1 MTKLRFALLASA
13 LFMATPAFADELPL
27 KRAVISTSGVALYEH
42 AGTIEGN
49 ADIALPVR
57 LDQVD
62 DALKSLVVFD
72 TLGTIGGVNLPGR
85 QPLAEAFR
93 DLPFTQADL
102 QSPVT
107 LLNALKG
114 AQVSIDGGITGRLI
128 GVTTEAEKTDA
139 GTITRHR
146 VTVMGDTGMKSA
158 IMENLNA
165 VQFTE
170 KAVQDQINRALEA
183 VYTNRVKDQ
192 RTLNVTLNGEGK
204 RDVALAYLQAA
215 PLWKS
220 TYRLVLPNEGGEDQT
235 ALIQGWAVLENTTGQ
250 DWNDVAVTITSGSP
264 VTYTQALY
272 ESYYIPRTALPVKVI
287 DRVMPRVDDGT
298 VGTANIAEGKSEQW
312 QKKAMRAG
320 SDTMMESHMLA
331 TAAAPAPAMAEM
343 AMDSAAGYGGAGE
356 SYVPAIS
363 TPDMAATQ
371 TALAAET
378 ATQMLFT
385 FPTPVTLPAGDS
397 LMVPFISEKMDAQ
410 RLYVYQ
416 PETNAAHPL
425 AAVKVKNDGDTG
437 LPPGI
442 LTLFDGGAPNLV
454 HVGDAE
460 MPLIPAGEDRFIS
473 FALDTKTNIEQ
484 KTEDDRQLGLITISN
499 GTFTQKVSWRNTT
512 TYTAKA
518 PANEDREIV
527 IEHPRRDGWDLIMPD
542 GYDGKPDV
550 TSTHYRLVLN
560 VKKGESES
568 LEVTLRRDDAETMA
582 LTYVNEADLD
592 ARMAAMGKD
601 LPDDLRKAM
610 DQVKTLRAA
619 VAEQETALR
628 QIENTRNQ
636 IYTDQERLRQNL
648 ETVAPNNKLGKRYL
662 KQLEEQENALDKLA
676 SSEAA
681 IEIKLNDARKALN
694 DYIATLKF

>member
-13 LFMATPAFADELPL
+13 LFLATPAFADELPL

-85 QPLAEAFR
+85 QPLDEAFR

-114 AQVSIDGGITGRLI
+114 SQVSLDGGITGRLI
-128 GVTTEAEKTDA
+128 GVTSETEKTDA

-146 VTVMGDTGMKSA
+146 VTVMSDTGMKSA
-158 IMENLNA
+158 VMENLNA

-170 KAVQDQINRALEA
+170 KAVQDQITRALEA

-220 TYRLVLPNEGGEDQT
+220 TYRLVLPNEGAEDKT

-272 ESYYIPRTALPVKVI
+272 ESYYLPRTNLPVKVI
-287 DRVMPRVDDGT
+287 DRVMPRVDGGT
-298 VGTANIAEGKSEQW
+298 IGTAEQIEQKSRERVLRKAEGYGGGAEMQ
-312 QKKAMRAG
+312 
-320 SDTMMESHMLA
+320 MLA
-331 TAAAPAPAMAEM
+331 AAAPAPAMAEM
-343 AMDSAAGYGGAGE
+343 AMDSAANYGATE
-356 SYVPAIS
+356 SYMPSVAP
-363 TPDMAATQ
+363 PDMAAAQ

-416 PETNAAHPL
+416 PETNSAHPL

-484 KTEDDRQLGLITISN
+484 KTEDDRQLGLITIAN

-527 IEHPRRDGWDLIMPD
+527 IEHPRRDGWELIMPK
-542 GYDGKPDV
+542 GYEGEPDV
-550 TSTHYRLVLN
+550 TSTHYRLTLN
-560 VKKGESES
+560 VKKGESQS
-568 LEVTLRRDDAETMA
+568 MSITLRRDDAETMA
-582 LTYVNEADLD
+582 LTYMNEADLD

-610 DQVKTLRAA
+610 DQVKVLRAA

-628 QIENTRNQ
+628 QIENTRSQ
-636 IYTDQERLRQNL
+636 IYADQERLRQNL

-681 IEIKLNDARKALN
+681 IEVKLNDARKALN

>member
-1 MTKLRFALLASA
+1 
-13 LFMATPAFADELPL
+13 
-27 KRAVISTSGVALYEH
+27 
-42 AGTIEGN
+42 
-49 ADIALPVR
+49 
-57 LDQVD
+57 
-62 DALKSLVVFD
+62 
-72 TLGTIGGVNLPGR
+72 
-85 QPLAEAFR
+85 
-93 DLPFTQADL
+93 
-102 QSPVT
+102 
-107 LLNALKG
+107 
-114 AQVSIDGGITGRLI
+114 
-128 GVTTEAEKTDA
+128 
-139 GTITRHR
+139 
-146 VTVMGDTGMKSA
+146 
-158 IMENLNA
+158 
-165 VQFTE
+165 
-170 KAVQDQINRALEA
+170 
-183 VYTNRVKDQ
+183 
-192 RTLNVTLNGEGK
+192 
-204 RDVALAYLQAA
+204 
-215 PLWKS
+215 LWKS
-220 TYRLVLPNEGGEDQT
+220 TYRLVLPNEGTEDQT

-287 DRVMPRVDDGT
+287 DRVMPRVDGGT
-298 VGTANIAEGKSEQW
+298 VGTAEQIEEKSRARTLRKAEGYGGGAEMQ
-312 QKKAMRAG
+312 
-320 SDTMMESHMLA
+320 ML
-331 TAAAPAPAMAEM
+331 AAAPAPAMAEM
-343 AMDSAAGYGGAGE
+343 AMDAAAGSGAAE
-356 SYVPAIS
+356 SYIPSVAP
-363 TPDMAATQ
+363 PDMAAAQ

-385 FPTPVTLPAGDS
+385 FPSPVTLPAGDS

-484 KTEDDRQLGLITISN
+484 KTENDRQLGLITIAN

-527 IEHPRRDGWDLIMPD
+527 IEHPRRDGWELIMPD

-560 VKKGESES
+560 VKKGESQS
-568 LEVTLRRDDAETMA
+568 LAITLRRDDAETMA
-582 LTYVNEADLD
+582 LTYMNEADLD

-619 VAEQETALR
+619 VAEQETALQ

-636 IYTDQERLRQNL
+636 IYADQERLRQNL
-648 ETVAPNNKLGKRYL
+648 ETVASNNKLGKRYL

-681 IEIKLNDARKALN
+681 IEVKLNDARKALN

>member
-1 MTKLRFALLASA
+1 MKNLRFALLASA
-13 LFMATPAFADELPL
+13 LFLTTPAFANELPL

-85 QPLAEAFR
+85 QPLDEAFR

-114 AQVSIDGGITGRLI
+114 AQVNIDGGITGRLI
-128 GVTTEAEKTDA
+128 GVTTESEKTDA

-170 KAVQDQINRALEA
+170 KAVQDQITRALEA

-220 TYRLVLPNEGGEDQT
+220 TYRLVLPNEGAEDQT

-272 ESYYIPRTALPVKVI
+272 ESYYLPRTALPVKVI
-287 DRVMPRVDDGT
+287 DRVMPRVDGGT
-298 VGTANIAEGKSEQW
+298 IGTTNTIEKRQEQL
-312 QKKAMRAG
+312 QKKTMRGGA
-320 SDTMMESHMLA
+320 DAEMHML
-331 TAAAPAPAMAEM
+331 AAAPAPAMAEM

-356 SYVPAIS
+356 SYVPTIA

-484 KTEDDRQLGLITISN
+484 KTEDDRQLGLITIAN

-527 IEHPRRDGWDLIMPD
+527 IEHPRRDGWELIMPE
-542 GYDGKPDV
+542 GYEGKPDV
-550 TSTHYRLVLN
+550 TSTHYRLTLN
-560 VKKGESES
+560 VKKGESQS
-568 LEVTLRRDDAETMA
+568 LPITLRRDDAETMA
-582 LTYVNEADLD
+582 LTYMNEADLD

-601 LPDDLRKAM
+601 LPADLRKAM
-610 DQVKTLRAA
+610 EQVKTLRAA
-619 VAEQETALR
+619 VAEQETALQ
-628 QIENTRNQ
+628 QIANTRNQ
-636 IYTDQERLRQNL
+636 IYADQERLRQNL
-648 ETVAPNNKLGKRYL
+648 ETVASNNKLGKRYL

-676 SSEAA
+676 SSEAT
-681 IEIKLNDARKALN
+681 IEVKLNDARKALN

>member
-13 LFMATPAFADELPL
+13 LFMATPVFADELPL

-85 QPLAEAFR
+85 QPLDEAFR

-114 AQVSIDGGITGRLI
+114 AQVSLDGGITGRLI
-128 GVTTEAEKTDA
+128 GVTSETEKTDA

-146 VTVMGDTGMKSA
+146 VTVMSDTGMKSA
-158 IMENLNA
+158 VMENLNA

-170 KAVQDQINRALEA
+170 KAVQDQITRALEA

-220 TYRLVLPNEGGEDQT
+220 TYRLVLPNEGAEDQT

-272 ESYYIPRTALPVKVI
+272 ESYYLPRTNLPVKVI
-287 DRVMPRVDDGT
+287 DRVMPRVDGGT
-298 VGTANIAEGKSEQW
+298 IGTAEQIEQKSRERVLRKAEGYGGAEMQ
-312 QKKAMRAG
+312 
-320 SDTMMESHMLA
+320 MLA
-331 TAAAPAPAMAEM
+331 AAAPAPAMAEM
-343 AMDSAAGYGGAGE
+343 AMDSAAGSGAIE
-356 SYVPAIS
+356 SYMPPVAP
-363 TPDMAATQ
+363 PDMAAAQ

-385 FPTPVTLPAGDS
+385 FPAPVTLPAGDS

-484 KTEDDRQLGLITISN
+484 KTEDDRQLGLITIAN

-527 IEHPRRDGWDLIMPD
+527 IEHPRRDGWELIMPK
-542 GYDGKPDV
+542 GYEGEPDV
-550 TSTHYRLVLN
+550 TSTHYRLTLN
-560 VKKGESES
+560 VKKGESQS
-568 LEVTLRRDDAETMA
+568 MAITLRRDDAETMA
-582 LTYVNEADLD
+582 LTYMNEADLD

-610 DQVKTLRAA
+610 DQVKVLRAA

-628 QIENTRNQ
+628 QIENTRSQ
-636 IYTDQERLRQNL
+636 IYADQERLRQNL

-676 SSEAA
+676 SSEAT
-681 IEIKLNDARKALN
+681 IEVKLNDARKALN